1 MFDSISR
8 IFSAEG
14 YPPRWSCGP
23 GWKDSPE
30 WGWALIVSDIAIWGA
45 YLAIPAVIVFFLKQR
60 RDLPF
65 PRILWLFVAFIFACG
80 TTHLVDAMIFWW
92 PAYRFLAI
100 LKFLT
105 AVVSWVTV
113 AALVPLIPKLL
124 QFRGPEAL
132 ELEIDRRTRQ
142 LQSALKAGRMGA
154 WEWNLTTDIIE
165 IDQAEQLL
173 TGLNASNNQVT
184 LQEFMA
190 VVYPDDVEGLRKA
203 ISMTIQG
210 NGVYQH
216 EFRIRLPNRE
226 IRWLGG
232 RGEVFR
238 GGNGKPEAF
247 CGVNFD
253 LTELKATESVIR
265 ENQERFQTIADNIA
279 QFAWMTDSTG
289 NIEWYNKRWFEY
301 TGTTLEKMRGWGW
314 QEVHHPDH
322 VDRVVKRI
330 KQSFADGTDWEDT
343 FPLRGHDGAYRW
355 FLSRAKAIKNNDGQ
369 VVRWFGTNTDVT
381 EHLERERTL
390 RIQTRAIEFAT
401 NGILITDARRPDMP
415 IIYANHAFE
424 TLTGYSIAEVV
435 GRNCRFLQGP
445 DTNDEQR
452 GSIREAVR
460 NKTECHVTILNFRK
474 DGTSFWNDLHI
485 APVEDETGIV
495 SHFIGVQSD
504 ISDRIQ
510 FEISLQELRLKADS
524 ANKAKSEFLAN
535 MSHEIRTPL
544 TAILGC
550 AETLYRQTQ
559 DVDSRDVSRMI
570 RDQGQ
575 LLLGILNDVLDLSKI
590 DAGRLEIHRER
601 CELVRI
607 ISNIESLMRPLA
619 TERGLQLEVE
629 YRTLVPE
636 EFETA
641 PLRLRQIMLNLVSN
655 AIKFTESGSIHI
667 SISCDVVG
675 SEGTLVVDVLD
686 TGIGISK
693 DRLDSVFEPFVQETH
708 QRKWTTSGTGLG
720 LTISRRLAVM
730 LGGTISVQSE
740 LQRGSCF
747 TLKIP
752 ISGITSTALRS
763 AHELLGMAKTRDSSV
778 ELDLFIPARV
788 LIAEDSRAIQF
799 MMRRLLESFVG
810 SVTVVEDG
818 KAAVDAVRQAIQD
831 RKPFNIIFMDIQ
843 MPVMNGYEATK
854 QLRAL
859 GINTPVIALTAGA
872 MSGERENCLS
882 IGCTDYLPKP
892 VHRDDLVNAV
902 QRYGQP
908 SRLSEA

>member
-1 MFDSISR
+1 
-8 IFSAEG
+8 
-14 YPPRWSCGP
+14 
-23 GWKDSPE
+23 
-30 WGWALIVSDIAIWGA
+30 
-45 YLAIPAVIVFFLKQR
+45 
-60 RDLPF
+60 
-65 PRILWLFVAFIFACG
+65 
-80 TTHLVDAMIFWW
+80 
-92 PAYRFLAI
+92 
-100 LKFLT
+100 
-105 AVVSWVTV
+105 
-113 AALVPLIPKLL
+113 
-124 QFRGPEAL
+124 
-132 ELEIDRRTRQ
+132 
-142 LQSALKAGRMGA
+142 
-154 WEWNLTTDIIE
+154 
-165 IDQAEQLL
+165 
-173 TGLNASNNQVT
+173 
-184 LQEFMA
+184 
-190 VVYPDDVEGLRKA
+190 
-203 ISMTIQG
+203 
-210 NGVYQH
+210 
-216 EFRIRLPNRE
+216 
-226 IRWLGG
+226 
-232 RGEVFR
+232 
-238 GGNGKPEAF
+238 
-247 CGVNFD
+247 
-253 LTELKATESVIR
+253 
-265 ENQERFQTIADNIA
+265 
-279 QFAWMTDSTG
+279 
-289 NIEWYNKRWFEY
+289 
-301 TGTTLEKMRGWGW
+301 
-314 QEVHHPDH
+314 
-322 VDRVVKRI
+322 
-330 KQSFADGTDWEDT
+330 
-343 FPLRGHDGAYRW
+343 
-355 FLSRAKAIKNNDGQ
+355 
-369 VVRWFGTNTDVT
+369 
-381 EHLERERTL
+381 
-390 RIQTRAIEFAT
+390 
-401 NGILITDARRPDMP
+401 
-415 IIYANHAFE
+415 
-424 TLTGYSIAEVV
+424 
-435 GRNCRFLQGP
+435 
-445 DTNDEQR
+445 
-452 GSIREAVR
+452 
-460 NKTECHVTILNFRK
+460 
-474 DGTSFWNDLHI
+474 
-485 APVEDETGIV
+485 
-495 SHFIGVQSD
+495 
-504 ISDRIQ
+504 
-510 FEISLQELRLKADS
+510 
-524 ANKAKSEFLAN
+524 

-559 DVDSRDVSRMI
+559 DADSRDVSRMI

-708 QRKWTTSGTGLG
+708 QRNRTTSGTGLG

-752 ISGITSTALRS
+752 ISGITSTVLWS